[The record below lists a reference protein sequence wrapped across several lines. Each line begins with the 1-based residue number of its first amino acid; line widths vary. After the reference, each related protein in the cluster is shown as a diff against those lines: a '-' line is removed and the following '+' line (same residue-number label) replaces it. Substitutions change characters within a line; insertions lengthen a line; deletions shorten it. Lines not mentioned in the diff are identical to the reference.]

1 MIILDTHA
9 LIWTE
14 SDQKRIP
21 PLTLERIQREPEVG
35 IASISLWE
43 IAMLIQKGRID
54 LEMPIYDWFERIFE
68 KPRFRLIPLSP
79 EIAIRSGTLD
89 MYGDPAD
96 RLIVASA
103 LVHRSPLVTADLWIQ
118 RLDFV
123 NAVW

>member
-1 MIILDTHA
+1 MIIIDTHVLFWMQNHPARIPQNTLA
-9 LIWTE
+9 LIE
-14 SDQKRIP
+14 Q
-21 PLTLERIQREPEVG
+21 EPEVG

-54 LEMPIYDWFERIFE
+54 LEMPIYDWFERVFE

-79 EIAIRSGTLD
+79 EIAIWSGTLD
-89 MYGDPAD
+89 MHGDPAD